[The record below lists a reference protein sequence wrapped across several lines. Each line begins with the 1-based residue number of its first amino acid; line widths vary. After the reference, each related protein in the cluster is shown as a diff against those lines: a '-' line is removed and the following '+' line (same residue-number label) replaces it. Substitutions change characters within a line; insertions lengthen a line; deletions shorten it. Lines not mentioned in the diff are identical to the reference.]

1 MTRDDL
7 IKYKI
12 NREWLKVRVEF
23 CKEQLETIGK
33 LNNILSDMPK
43 GSRQVYD
50 NEAESL
56 AKLLDMINDF
66 KNQLIEESLK
76 IEDEANNQLQE
87 LTFINEDYG
96 LILYH
101 FYILGNEMGYIA
113 KEIVHH
119 EKKYTYKLKDEALKE
134 FDKLDKENKKVE
146 SRIENVI

>member
-1 MTRDDL
+1 MNSKDL

-12 NREWLKVRVEF
+12 NRDWLKARVEF
-23 CKEQLETIGK
+23 CEEQTKTIGK
-33 LNNILSDMPK
+33 LNSILSDMPK

-56 AKLLDMINDF
+56 VKLLDMIEDF
-66 KNQLIEESLK
+66 KTQLIEEALN
-76 IEDEANNQLQE
+76 IENKATNQLQE

-146 SRIENVI
+146 SRMENMI